1 MNKLKTNR
9 KRDKDSYLKIIES
22 ARVNYEKKHHLVV
35 PKNAST
41 RPTFASMD
49 ETLYRVMYVYFDES
63 VREEVSQLGHQL
75 TRAKLDTRSS
85 NNDVYSKLL
94 ALYNNE
100 DAVTDYPLEVC
111 DEITI
116 AEQVQSILKYIIHH
130 YKKARTNKNISGQ
143 HDHISSYCNGKDWI
157 VIFDDLLKESD
168 DPILSSYCGGE
179 LPKDCFFSS
188 LEKKDTDNK
197 KVKRSKTPT
206 NQYKDASLKEDVRKS
221 EAIENIARSM
231 AGHTAAMQ
239 EMNEVRKAFMESKK
253 SSEQITELGELQN
266 KAFETKMEM
275 IQAKKGLKRLDESD
289 DDYDDMKTMFEFKIA
304 SLNER
309 AIIYDKRLKD
319 LINELK

>member
-1 MNKLKTNR
+1 MVTLKNEELPLPQPSKSLSENDAKDKDYIKKLTITDVKLKNGVLHSIGIFPIEKLSVLNLRLFITVNKLKTNR
-9 KRDKDSYLKIIES
+9 KRDRDSYLKIIES
-22 ARVNYEKKHHLVV
+22 ERVTYEKKHHLVV

-188 LEKKDTDNK
+188 LEKKKLITKRSNG
-197 KVKRSKTPT
+197 VKRLPISTRMR
-206 NQYKDASLKEDVRKS
+206 V
-221 EAIENIARSM
+221 
-231 AGHTAAMQ
+231 
-239 EMNEVRKAFMESKK
+239 
-253 SSEQITELGELQN
+253 
-266 KAFETKMEM
+266 
-275 IQAKKGLKRLDESD
+275 
-289 DDYDDMKTMFEFKIA
+289 
-304 SLNER
+304 
-309 AIIYDKRLKD
+309 
-319 LINELK
+319 